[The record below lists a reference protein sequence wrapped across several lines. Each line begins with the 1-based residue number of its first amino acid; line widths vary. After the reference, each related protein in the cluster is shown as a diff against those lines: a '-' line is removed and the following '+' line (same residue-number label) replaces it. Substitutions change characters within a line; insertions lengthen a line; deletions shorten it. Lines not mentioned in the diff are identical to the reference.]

1 MKLRNLLQIASLAL
15 GLAVVASASPVSVNF
30 VGGYG
35 TPLTGTVSNGQNEI
49 YYPYVINVN
58 GSNIIVA
65 CDDISHQVTPGESWQ
80 ATINTFTDAAG
91 TSITGGL
98 FASATPTAQQI
109 TNYQQ
114 AAWLYTQFD
123 GLSTPPPGTNYDEV
137 NAAINYAIWDIFNGG
152 NPTLAG
158 IGPAN
163 TASAYWLAAANTAA
177 SNNYYGLDFSN
188 FVIYTPNGVGQPQ
201 GTLPQEYI
209 GEVPEPAS
217 LALLGTGLLGLAFLF
232 KRRLHEGGL
241 DVQS

>member
-1 MKLRNLLQIASLAL
+1 MKLRNLIQIASLAL
-15 GLAVVASASPVSVNF
+15 GLAVLASASPVTVNF

-35 TPLTGTVSNGQNEI
+35 TPVNGVVSNGNKEI

-65 CDDISHQVTPGESWQ
+65 CDDVNDSVTGGETWQ
-80 ATINTFTDAAG
+80 ATVNHFTDPAG
-91 TSITGGL
+91 TSITGGM

-123 GLSTPPPGTNYDEV
+123 GLSTPPPGYNYDEV

-152 NPTLAG
+152 NPSLAS

-163 TASAYWLAAANTAA
+163 TASAYWLNAANVATA
-177 SNNYYGLDFSN
+177 NNYYGMDFSN
-188 FVIYTPNGVGQPQ
+188 FVIFTPTGVGQPQ

-232 KRRLHEGGL
+232 KRRLHEGVL
-241 DVQS
+241 DVQN

>member
-1 MKLRNLLQIASLAL
+1 MKLRNLIQIASLAL
-15 GLAVVASASPVSVNF
+15 GLAVFASASPVTVSF

-35 TPLTGTVSNGQNEI
+35 TPVTGTVTNGIKEI

-65 CDDISHQVTPGESWQ
+65 CDDVNDQVTPGETWQ

-91 TSITGGL
+91 SSITGGM
-98 FASATPTAQQI
+98 FASATPTATQV
-109 TNYQQ
+109 TTYKE

-123 GLSTPPPGTNYDEV
+123 GLSQQPPNTNADEV
-137 NAAINYAIWDIFNGG
+137 NAAINYAIWDLFNSG
-152 NPTLAG
+152 NPVLNQDG
-158 IGPAN
+158 GAN
-163 TASAYWLAAANTAA
+163 TASSYWLSAASLAA

-188 FVIYTPNGVGQPQ
+188 FVIFTPNGVGSPQ
-201 GTLPQEYI
+201 GTMPQEYI

-232 KRRLHEGGL
+232 KRRLREDSL
-241 DVQS
+241 DLQD